1 MVLEK
6 DTDYE
11 RYRRLRAVSTKINT
25 ELSRLLNKK
34 EIYRCAKDLG
44 RLKKNTLVLN
54 NEDDLSTLMD
64 YCIHNPSGKR
74 SCIDGYIERSSFE
87 PVSDE
92 MMLLKALRESFF
104 SILQVNSTE
113 KGYLCHV
120 DDILRKQNIIL
131 LDIGLGSSAPPGML
145 VAARLI
151 KMPAAHYYMTT
162 GAPMLIR
169 EPHAIGAVATTLRA
183 FTRSI
188 DSGYL
193 SQTQA
198 NAIGKRV
205 TRAVLRQENENSRLV
220 APEEVERVLHKS
232 NSEG

>member
-1 MVLEK
+1 VLEK
-6 DTDYE
+6 DADYE
-11 RYRRLRAVSTKINT
+11 RYRRLRAVNKKINA
-25 ELSRLLNKK
+25 ELSGLLHKNG
-34 EIYRCAKDLG
+34 IYRCAKDLG

-74 SCIDGYIERSSFE
+74 SCIDSYIERSSFE

-131 LDIGLGSSAPPGML
+131 LDIGLGSSAPPGTL

-151 KMPAAHYYMTT
+151 KMPVAHYYMTT

-169 EPHAIGAVATTLRA
+169 EKYAIDTVAATLRTFA
-183 FTRSI
+183 RAI
-188 DSGYL
+188 DSGNL
-193 SQTQA
+193 SKTQA

-205 TRAVLRQENENSRLV
+205 TRALLEQENENSRL
-220 APEEVERVLHKS
+220 ADPEEVERVLHKS

>member
-1 MVLEK
+1 MVIEK

-11 RYRRLRAVSTKINT
+11 RYIRLRAVNKKINA
-25 ELSRLLNKK
+25 ELPGFLHKN
-34 EIYRCAKDLG
+34 EISRCAKDLG
-44 RLKKNTLVLN
+44 CLQKKTLVLN
-54 NEDDLSTLMD
+54 SEDDLSVLMD
-64 YCIHNPSGKR
+64 YCIHNPSGKK
-74 SCIDGYIERSSFE
+74 SCIDSYIERSSFE

-120 DDILRKQNIIL
+120 EDILRGQNITL
-131 LDIGLGSSAPPGML
+131 LDIGLGSSAPPGTL

-151 KMPAAHYYMTT
+151 KMPASRYYMTT

-205 TRAVLRQENENSRLV
+205 TRAVLRQENENTRLV

>member
-11 RYRRLRAVSTKINT
+11 RYMRLRTVNMNINS
-25 ELSRLLNKK
+25 ELTRLLHKK
-34 EIYRCAKDLG
+34 EISRCAKELG
-44 RLKKNTLVLN
+44 LLRKKTMVFN
-54 NEDDLSTLMD
+54 NEDDLSVLMD
-64 YCIHNPSGKR
+64 YCIHNPSGKK
-74 SCIDGYIERSSFE
+74 SCIDVYLERSSFD

-92 MMLLKALRESFF
+92 MMMLKALRESFF
-104 SILQVNSTE
+104 SIYQVNWTE

-120 DDILRKQNIIL
+120 EDILREQNIELI
-131 LDIGLGSSAPPGML
+131 DVGLGSSAPPGML

-151 KMPAAHYYMTT
+151 KMPATRCYMTT

-169 EPHAIGAVATTLRA
+169 EQHAIDAVAATLRA
-183 FTRSI
+183 FARAI
-188 DSGYL
+188 DGGNL

-205 TRAVLRQENENSRLV
+205 TRALLRQENENTRL
-220 APEEVERVLHKS
+220 ADPKEFEQVLRRS
-232 NSEG
+232 NVDF